1 MGIYTREDI
10 IRMVEEEDVEFIRLQ
25 FTDLSG
31 LTKNIAI
38 TSSQLEKALDNQC
51 SFNGAVIDGYGKIE
65 EADMYL
71 HPDLDTFVIFPWRP
85 QQGKVARFLC
95 DVYKANGECFEGDS
109 RMVLKRVV
117 KKAAD
122 MGLYLNV
129 GPEFEFFLFPTD
141 DYGNVTVDTGEQAGY
156 FDVAPIDR
164 GENVRRDIVLNLED
178 MGIEVESSYH
188 EHSPCQHE
196 IDLKYTDACT
206 AADMIQSFRM
216 TTKVIARR
224 HGLHAT
230 FMPKPKDG
238 KEGSGMHLNLSLY
251 NAEGKN
257 LFDDPEGDN
266 GLSELAYQMI
276 AGILKH
282 LPAICLVM
290 NPLVNSYKRLRPG
303 FDAPVYAAW
312 SASNRT
318 ASLRIPG
325 ARGKN
330 TRIELRNPDAVANGY
345 LSIALCLAAGLEG
358 IEKKLLPPASVDFN
372 LFNIT
377 EEEKAELG
385 LRDLPTSLGDAIWE
399 FEQDAFVQSVLGSHL
414 SQRLIESKKLEW
426 KNYLDHVSDWE
437 INEYIRKF

>member
-1 MGIYTREDI
+1 MYTREDI
-10 IRMVEEEDVEFIRLQ
+10 IRIVEEEDVEFIRLQ

-38 TSSQLEKALDNQC
+38 TSSQLERALDNGC
-51 SFNGAVIDGYGKIE
+51 SFNGAVIDGYGQIE

-95 DVYKANGECFEGDS
+95 DVYKANGEIFEGDS

-117 KKAAD
+117 QQAEEK
-122 MGLYLNV
+122 GIYLNV

-141 DYGNVTVDTGEQAGY
+141 DDGSVTIDTGEQAGY
-156 FDVAPIDR
+156 FDVAPIDG
-164 GENVRRDIVLNLED
+164 GENVRRDIVLNLEE
-178 MGIEVESSYH
+178 MGIEVESSFH
-188 EHSPCQHE
+188 EYAPCQHE
-196 IDLKYTDACT
+196 IDLKYTDACA

-216 TTKVIARR
+216 TTKVIAKR

-230 FMPKPKDG
+230 FMPKPRDG
-238 KEGSGMHLNLSLY
+238 KEGSGMHLNFSLTD
-251 NAEGKN
+251 AEGKN
-257 LFDDPEGDN
+257 ILCDPDGEN
-266 GLSELAYQMI
+266 GLSEMAYQFI

-282 LPAICLVM
+282 LPAICLIV

-312 SASNRT
+312 SATNRT
-318 ASLRIPG
+318 ASLRIP
-325 ARGKN
+325 ATRGEH
-330 TRIELRNPDAVANGY
+330 TRIELRNPDAVSNGY

-358 IEKKLLPPASVDFN
+358 IANKWMPPASVDFN
-372 LFNIT
+372 LFHIT

-385 LRDLPTSLGDAIWE
+385 LVDLPGSLGAAIQA
-399 FEQDAFVQSVLGSHL
+399 FEKDSFVQSVLGAHL
-414 SQRLIESKKLEW
+414 SKRLVESKKLEW
-426 KNYLDHVSDWE
+426 KQYLDHVSDWE